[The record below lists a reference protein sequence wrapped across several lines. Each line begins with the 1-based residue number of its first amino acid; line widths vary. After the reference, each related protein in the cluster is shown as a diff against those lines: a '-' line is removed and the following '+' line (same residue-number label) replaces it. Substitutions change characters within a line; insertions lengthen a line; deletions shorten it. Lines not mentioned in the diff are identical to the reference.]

1 MAQHG
6 AEHIKVSTTAIAFNE
21 PAEETDRSLC
31 NNWASAM
38 TDLPGWH
45 VSKEDG
51 YIISQAGRKRGVRE
65 ASWRTQCQWKV
76 LKCREELA
84 ERRQRREQHKSTKVR
99 KAW

>member
-6 AEHIKVSTTAIAFNE
+6 AEDIKVSPTAIAFNE
-21 PAEETDRSLC
+21 LAEETDRSLY
-31 NNWASAM
+31 NWASAM
-38 TDLPGWH
+38 TDMPGWH

-51 YIISQAGRKRGVRE
+51 YIISQAGRKRGARE
-65 ASWRTQCQWKV
+65 ASWRMQCQWKV

-84 ERRQRREQHKSTKVR
+84 ERRQTRKQHKSTKVR